1 MRLTLS
7 KNMTHN
13 MVKETITKGLMEVLF
28 DMYEKHSTN
37 NKVYL
42 MKTLFN
48 LKMREGA
55 PMVENLNEFNTIIN
69 QLSLVEINFHYE
81 VCTVILLA
89 SIPSSWEPMRVVV
102 RYSIG
107 NSKLKLNDVRDQ
119 ILPKKVHMKDFR

>member
-1 MRLTLS
+1 
-7 KNMTHN
+7 
-13 MVKETITKGLMEVLF
+13 MEVLS
-28 DMYEKHSTN
+28 DMYEKPSTN

-107 NSKLKLNDVRDQ
+107 NSKLKFNDVRDQ
-119 ILPKKVHMKDFR
+119 ILPKKVHMKDFRWNNDIKLCPKFWDQG